1 MPRRYKLCCLT
12 KNKTNPAYVGAQ
24 IGAARLARQLGSDVV
39 PFVPEK
45 PDDVGEQLG
54 NIRDAMALRPD
65 AILISPVDATALD
78 KQLQAVR
85 DAGIVLVYS
94 VTASEAVPADC
105 FATSDNYLLGIGI
118 ANYLIS
124 HLGGRGKVAILDG
137 LAQSPTSPP
146 RSRAFRDVV
155 AANPAIEL
163 VAAQP
168 GDYQF
173 AGGKSQMAQILA
185 TQPDLDGVIS
195 ANDIMALGAL
205 EAMKQAGRHV
215 PIVGMNA
222 MPDAVKAIIAG
233 KLLATVSYD
242 ALSLVGMAVQAA
254 IRILDGEAVPK
265 VIELPADIIDIANC
279 AAWDRPYED
288 RPLPEW
294 DAVMNRLRSSGRA
307 LI

>member
-1 MPRRYKLCCLT
+1 MPRRYRLCCLT
-12 KNKTNPAYVGAQ
+12 KNKSNPAYVGAQ
-24 IGAARLARQLGSDVV
+24 IGAARLAKQLGSEIV

-45 PDDVGEQLG
+45 PDDLDEQLG

-78 KQLQAVR
+78 RELQAVQ
-85 DAGIVLVYS
+85 DAGIVLVYA
-94 VTASEAVPADC
+94 VTASEGVPGDC
-105 FATSDNYLLGIGI
+105 FATSDNYSLGAGI
-118 ANYLIS
+118 AGYLVS

-146 RSRAFRDVV
+146 RSKAFRDVV
-155 AANPAIEL
+155 AANPGVEL
-163 VAAQP
+163 VAARS

-173 AGGKSQMAQILA
+173 AGGKSQMARFLD
-185 TQPDLDGVIS
+185 TQSDLDGVIS

-205 EAMKQAGRHV
+205 EAMKRAGRYV

-222 MPDAVKAIIAG
+222 MPDAVKAIMAG
-233 KLLATVSYD
+233 TLLATVSYD

-254 IRILDGEAVPK
+254 IRILDGETVPK
-265 VIELPADIIDIANC
+265 IIELPAEIIDIANC

-294 DAVMNRLRSSGRA
+294 DAIMNRIGPTK
-307 LI
+307 